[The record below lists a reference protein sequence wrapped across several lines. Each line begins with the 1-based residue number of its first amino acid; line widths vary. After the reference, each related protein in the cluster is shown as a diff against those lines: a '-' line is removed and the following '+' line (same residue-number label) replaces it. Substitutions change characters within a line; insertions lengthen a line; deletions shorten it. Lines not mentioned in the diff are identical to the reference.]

1 MRHIDHLVVA
11 VRDLDAAGVAYT
23 DLGFQVGARNRHPW
37 GTENRIIQ
45 FPRAFIELIT
55 VAPDA
60 EIPPHAPG
68 RFSFGAFVRDYL
80 AKREGLAMLVLGS
93 EDAEAD
99 AAEFA
104 AKGIGAFAPFHF
116 ARTGRAPDGTETRV
130 AFTLAFAVDE
140 AAPEAGFFTCQ
151 QHFPEAFWNPRLQ
164 THPNGATGIAAVEFG
179 APEPTQHMPFLAAFT
194 GSVPQD
200 MTLPLD
206 GGAIRL
212 AVRDDARFTGF
223 GINTAKNISS
233 GDGSAS
239 ANLTVATL
247 GTHIS
252 FEALSM

>member
-11 VRDLDAAGVAYT
+11 VRDLDAAGAAYA

-130 AFTLAFAVDE
+130 AFTLAFAVDT

-164 THPNGATGIAAVEFG
+164 IHPNGATGIAAVELG
-179 APEPTQHMPFLAAFT
+179 SPDPVRHMPFLTAFT
-194 GSVPQD
+194 DSAPSGLTV
-200 MTLPLD
+200 PLD
-206 GGAIRL
+206 GSIIRL
-212 AVRDDARFTGF
+212 AAQDEARFTGF
-223 GINTAKNISS
+223 SVTTVKSISDADGTAPA
-233 GDGSAS
+233 G
-239 ANLTVATL
+239 LTVAAF
-247 GTHIS
+247 GTRTS